1 MRHSFR
7 PGMSDHRSRPVSSRL
22 PAVPRIFSCLAAI
35 LAFALPGFAQHAKVD
50 RYYAKVDRYA
60 KIDNYAKVDSGG
72 SPTSTGSPSGFR
84 NLPVPPTPRE
94 RSRNGLPSSVPTSA
108 GPAAKSSKES
118 TGHELDQLAKHS
130 SSSLNSKASHENG
143 KTAGAR
149 PLEASE
155 RSGQGSGI
163 NFSSAHQQGQHAAAA
178 SSAPAKRHR

>member
-1 MRHSFR
+1 MRHSSR
-7 PGMSDHRSRPVSSRL
+7 SGMSDHRSRPVSSRL
-22 PAVPRIFSCLAAI
+22 PAVCRVLFCLAAI
-35 LAFALPGFAQHAKVD
+35 LAFAVPGFAQQH
-50 RYYAKVDRYA
+50 YYAKVDRYA

-94 RSRNGLPSSVPTSA
+94 RSRNGLPSSVPNSA
-108 GPAAKSSKES
+108 GPAAKTSKES
-118 TGHELDQLAKHS
+118 AGHELDQLAKHS

-143 KTAGAR
+143 KSAGAR